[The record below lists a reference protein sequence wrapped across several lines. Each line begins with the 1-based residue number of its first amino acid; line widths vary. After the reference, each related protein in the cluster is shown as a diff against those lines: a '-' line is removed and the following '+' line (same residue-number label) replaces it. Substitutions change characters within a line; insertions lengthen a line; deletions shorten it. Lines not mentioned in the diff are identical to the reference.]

1 MEKFQFEI
9 ITKATYLKNHVIL
22 FDSESLSLLLYD
34 LKGNLLDEK
43 YIDFLID
50 DICIIDDNNILIRI
64 LYNIIIKIKII
75 NNTISIKDKLFIK
88 GQKIYDLIYIK
99 ESKLLVISFEYI
111 IGIWDIDS
119 LHKNPIQI
127 INNESR
133 YLFNFNSNLFI
144 SYDHN
149 KISFYKKT
157 NTLNH
162 TNIILYQLS
171 TVSTLNNND
180 ENNKSNLIKLDKITL
195 MIAQN
200 NEIYLIDIRNMMTK
214 KKFKFINGKGKINFV
229 YKKDKDIY
237 LNFGNYLY
245 IFKYNKYNLEIIK
258 TIKISELKYL
268 KHENFDSK
276 PNPILAFN
284 EYKIFLNN
292 NEPVKF
298 SSFKHNY
305 SIKFESVIEY
315 IVHYMFDNFSDRQ
328 LIYLPQTHY
337 ADIKIERNLESKF
350 SSLYKK
356 EERSEMRKSK
366 KNHIIIDKNN
376 YNKRNKLKKMNI
388 IKIRNNPKNFKNKFR

>member
-22 FDSESLSLLLYD
+22 FDSVSLSLLLCD
-34 LKGNLLDEK
+34 LKGDLLDKK

-75 NNTISIKDKLFIK
+75 NNTISIKDTLFIK

-99 ESKLLVISFEYI
+99 ESKLLVISFEHI

-157 NTLNH
+157 N
-162 TNIILYQLS
+162 NIILYQLS
-171 TVSTLNNND
+171 TVSTLDNND

-214 KKFKFINGKGKINFV
+214 KKFRFINGKGKINLL

-268 KHENFDSK
+268 KQENFYSK
-276 PNPILAFN
+276 IFLILAFN
-284 EYKIFLNN
+284 ENEIFLNN

-298 SSFKHNY
+298 FSFKHNY
-305 SIKFESVIEY
+305 SIMFEREIKY
-315 IVHYMFDNFSDRQ
+315 IIRHIFNNFNNHQ
-328 LIYLPQTHY
+328 LIGLPLLFY
-337 ADIKIERNLESKF
+337 ADIKIERNFESKF

>member
-1 MEKFQFEI
+1 MDEFKFDNI
-9 ITKATYLKNHVIL
+9 IKGINLKNHIIKY
-22 FDSESLSLLLYD
+22 DPKSESLLLYD
-34 LKGNLLDEK
+34 LNCFLLDEK
-43 YIDFLID
+43 YIGFLIN
-50 DICIIDDNNILIRI
+50 DICIIDDNYILIRI
-64 LYNIIIKIKII
+64 FYNILMKIKII
-75 NNTISIKDKLFIK
+75 NNTIEISDKLFINK
-88 GQKIYDLIYIK
+88 LKIHDFIYIK
-99 ESKLLVISFEYI
+99 ESKFLIISFETI

-149 KISFYKKT
+149 KISFFKKT
-157 NTLNH
+157 N
-162 TNIILYQLS
+162 NIILYQLS

-214 KKFKFINGKGKINFV
+214 KKFKFINGKGKINLL

>member
-99 ESKLLVISFEYI
+99 ESKLLVISFGYI

-171 TVSTLNNND
+171 TVSTLDNND
-180 ENNKSNLIKLDKITL
+180 ENNKTNLIKLDKITL

-200 NEIYLIDIRNMMTK
+200 NEIYLINIRNMMTK

-237 LNFGNYLY
+237 LNFGNYLH
-245 IFKYNKYNLEIIK
+245 IFRYNKYNLEIIK

-276 PNPILAFN
+276 PNLILAFN
-284 EYKIFLNN
+284 ENKIFLNN

-298 SSFKHNY
+298 FSFKHNY
-305 SIKFESVIEY
+305 SIKFKSVIEY
-315 IVHYMFDNFSDRQ
+315 IAHYMFDNFSDRQ
-328 LIYLPQTHY
+328 LIYLPKTHY

>member
-1 MEKFQFEI
+1 M
-9 ITKATYLKNHVIL
+9 
-22 FDSESLSLLLYD
+22 
-34 LKGNLLDEK
+34 
-43 YIDFLID
+43 
-50 DICIIDDNNILIRI
+50 
-64 LYNIIIKIKII
+64 
-75 NNTISIKDKLFIK
+75 
-88 GQKIYDLIYIK
+88 
-99 ESKLLVISFEYI
+99 
-111 IGIWDIDS
+111 
-119 LHKNPIQI
+119 
-127 INNESR
+127 
-133 YLFNFNSNLFI
+133 
-144 SYDHN
+144 
-149 KISFYKKT
+149 
-157 NTLNH
+157 
-162 TNIILYQLS
+162 
-171 TVSTLNNND
+171 
-180 ENNKSNLIKLDKITL
+180 DKITL

-214 KKFKFINGKGKINFV
+214 KKFKFINGKGKINLL

>member
-171 TVSTLNNND
+171 TVSTLDNND
-180 ENNKSNLIKLDKITL
+180 ENNKTNLIKLDKITL

-214 KKFKFINGKGKINFV
+214 KKFKFINGKGKINLL

-356 EERSEMRKSK
+356 EERSEKKQKK